1 MATSTSCWPYLPSL
15 KMVRSCRLRTM
26 SWIYKES
33 RGQTISGSISSQLL
47 PTAPCPVWG
56 NSLCPSGS
64 LQTPCAACP
73 TLAGVGPKQEQA
85 GEGKSSS
92 PWGPQQNNAEH
103 GSGEMD
109 G

>member
-33 RGQTISGSISSQLL
+33 RGQAISSSISSQLL
-47 PTAPCPVWG
+47 PAAPCLVWG

-64 LQTPCAACP
+64 LQTPCSVCP
-73 TLAGVGPKQEQA
+73 TLAGVGPKWEQA
-85 GEGKSSS
+85 VEGKSLSS
-92 PWGPQQNNAEH
+92 WGAHQDNAEH